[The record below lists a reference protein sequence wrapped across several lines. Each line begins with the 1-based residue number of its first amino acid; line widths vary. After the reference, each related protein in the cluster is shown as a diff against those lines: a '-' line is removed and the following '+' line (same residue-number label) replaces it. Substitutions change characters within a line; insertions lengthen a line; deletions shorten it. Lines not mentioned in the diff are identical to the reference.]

1 MIDPRTEQRAVKFF
15 AWLTAGYALL
25 IILTSCSPLQAPP
38 VSTGTPA
45 AAATAD
51 LQSEVTTPTPPQLC
65 TVSTGYD
72 NGLLNMRTGP
82 GTKYAVL
89 RVLREGDVLTVT
101 TRGAWLQV
109 IDPGGIQGYV
119 YSKYCQVKP

>member
-45 AAATAD
+45 AAVTAD

-65 TVSTGYD
+65 TVSTGYN

-82 GTKYAVL
+82 GTNYP
-89 RVLREGDVLTVT
+89 VLTVLDEGQVLT
-101 TRGAWLQV
+101 VLERGDWLKV
-109 IDPGGIQGYV
+109 STGTATGFI
-119 YSKYCQVKP
+119 YSRYCEQE